1 MRESPPHTARIEV
14 LSNRYDKALDLFSGK
29 PLVDKDLDEWNE
41 IKILKAVW
49 ADRVA
54 EEQKNASAL

>member
-14 LSNRYDKALDLFSGK
+14 LSDRYDKAQDLFSGK
-29 PLVDKDLDEWNE
+29 PLTGEDLDEWNE
-41 IKILKAVW
+41 IKLLKAVW